1 MSEKAQDEEQ
11 MSLPGLNK
19 ENNSGIQS
27 SPSTTNENGIQL
39 NPIHSTNPVKINSSR
54 SESPVEQ
61 ATGISQRT
69 SLSKTEAEIE
79 YQKDQPLYKRQLS
92 KSLDN
97 SASAIN
103 RMKQIQESN
112 SR

>member
-1 MSEKAQDEEQ
+1 
-11 MSLPGLNK
+11 MSLSGLNK
-19 ENNSGIQS
+19 DKLEKKPAI
-27 SPSTTNENGIQL
+27 PSTTNENEANGIQL

-54 SESPVEQ
+54 ENLSESPVEQ
-61 ATGISQRT
+61 ATGMSTRT
-69 SLSKTEAEIE
+69 SLSKTEAQIE

-103 RMKQIQESN
+103 RMKQIQDSN